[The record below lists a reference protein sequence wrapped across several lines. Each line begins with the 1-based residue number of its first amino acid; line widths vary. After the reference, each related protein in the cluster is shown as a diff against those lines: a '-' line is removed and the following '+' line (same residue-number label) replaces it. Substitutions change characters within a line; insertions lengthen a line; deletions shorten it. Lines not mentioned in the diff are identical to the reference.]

1 MKIIHMLIAAT
12 SCLFTVPALAALP
25 PAYQRTAELTA
36 ILAHEGLVEAFP
48 QNLPIDEISY
58 VGQDH
63 YLVKAGKCALTVRI
77 VGKPLPNG
85 MVGAR
90 QFDVVFDKAECAA
103 D

>member
-1 MKIIHMLIAAT
+1 MKTINIFVAAT
-12 SCLFTVPALAALP
+12 SCLIAAPALAALP
-25 PAYQRTAELTA
+25 PAYQRAAELKA
-36 ILAHEGLVEAFP
+36 ILAHEDLVAAFP

-58 VGQDH
+58 VDKDH

-77 VGKPLPNG
+77 VGKALPDG

-90 QFDVVFDKAECAA
+90 QFDVVFDKAECAE

>member
-12 SCLFTVPALAALP
+12 SGLIAMPALAALP
-25 PAYQRTAELTA
+25 PAYQRTAELKA
-36 ILAHEGLVEAFP
+36 ILAHEDLIAAFP
-48 QNLPIDEISY
+48 QNLPIEEVSY
-58 VGQDH
+58 VGEDH

-77 VGKPLPNG
+77 VGKALPDG

-90 QFDVVFDKAECAA
+90 QFDVVFDKAECAE